1 MKLNTLFIALI
12 AIATLSFT
20 LSKATTYKVN
30 TSESTI
36 DWKGYKV
43 TGKHNGKV
51 NIKSGTLKMNDGRL
65 QGANFE
71 IDMTSIKVEDLQ
83 GGGAKKL
90 EGHLKS
96 DDFFGTNTYPTAKL
110 IITKVIPYGKDGD
123 YKLVGNLT
131 IKKTTKEIKFKA
143 KVTETEGK
151 VTATADI
158 TVDRSDFNVRYGS
171 GSFVDGLGNKTIYD
185 EFDLTVSLVANK

>member
-1 MKLNTLFIALI
+1 MKLNTLFIALV

-36 DWKGYKV
+36 GWKGYKV
-43 TGKHNGKV
+43 TGSHNGKV
-51 NIKSGTLKMNDGRL
+51 NIKSGTLKMDDGRL
-65 QGANFE
+65 QGATFE
-71 IDMTSIKVEDLQ
+71 IDMTSIKVEDLK

-90 EGHLKS
+90 EGHLNS
-96 DDFFGTNTYPTAKL
+96 DDFFGVKTYPTAKL
-110 IITKVIPYGKDGD
+110 VITKVIPYGTSGD

-143 KVTETEGK
+143 KVTETDGK
-151 VTATADI
+151 VTATSDI
-158 TVDRSDFNVRYGS
+158 TIDRSDFDVRYGS
-171 GSFVDGLGNKTIYD
+171 GSFLDGLGDKTIYD
-185 EFDLTVSLVANK
+185 EFDLTINLIANK

>member
-1 MKLNTLFIALI
+1 MKLNTLLLAFI

-20 LSKATTYKVN
+20 LTEAITYSVN

-43 TGKHNGKV
+43 TGSHYGKV
-51 NIKSGTLKMNDGRL
+51 NIKNGTLKMKDGRL

-71 IDMTSIKVEDLQ
+71 VDMTSIAVEDLK
-83 GGGAKKL
+83 GDGAKKL

-96 DDFFGTNTYPTAKL
+96 KDFFGTDNHPTAKL
-110 IITKVIPYGKDGD
+110 VITKVIPYGKDGD
-123 YKLVGNLT
+123 YKLIGNLT

-143 KVTETEGK
+143 NVKETDGK

-158 TVDRSDFNVRYGS
+158 TVDRSDFDVRYGS
-171 GSFVDGLGNKTIYD
+171 GSFFDGLGNKTIYD